1 MSTFSKQDEL
11 PSLPVPDL
19 NDTLNK
25 YLKSATVLL
34 SNEQKRKA
42 TDAVEKFRNGTLGVQ
57 LQEALVMRSKEM
69 RNWLEEWWYDS
80 YNEGRDPLVPY
91 VSIASCSS
99 YWYPL
104 NGSQICRAADVIYH
118 SMRFWEKIRNGT
130 LPITRS
136 RGVFWD
142 MHQYYCLFN
151 TSRVPELPKDRLYR
165 YFKTEAE
172 GVCPSH
178 VIVLCRGNIWC
189 VETTSGGQL
198 VTPDEL
204 HHVLSYIDQHSV
216 EKLHCVASLTTEHRD
231 TWAKLRA
238 SIIALSERNDH
249 HIQIIEKS
257 CFCVTL
263 TDNVYETKS
272 EQLHA
277 ALMGEAWMQWADK
290 SLNIIVCK
298 DGQVLLQG
306 EHSNV
311 DAIAI
316 GHSVDDVTL
325 RSRKTIWQPKNLVF
339 DVPKL
344 LEFDLGSHEC
354 AAIDIAEKNFNLL
367 KQSFRVDVVRFEGYG
382 NDLARKSNLYM
393 DTVVQIALQ
402 LAFLKTHG
410 SLAPIYETAS
420 TRRFYHG
427 RTETVRGCTHE
438 MLAFGQAIA
447 DGKNIEEQQQ
457 LFFAAH
463 EAHNKL
469 MDECMN
475 GKGTR

>member
-1 MSTFSKQDEL
+1 MHGYPSRIHQRRESTTFQTAVSI
-11 PSLPVPDL
+11 SLCVL
-19 NDTLNK
+19 
-25 YLKSATVLL
+25 SSRLL
-34 SNEQKRKA
+34 SDHVL
-42 TDAVEKFRNGTLGVQ
+42 T
-57 LQEALVMRSKEM
+57 
-69 RNWLEEWWYDS
+69 LEEWWYDS

-104 NGSQICRAADVIYH
+104 NGSLICRAADVIYH

-172 GVCPSH
+172 
-178 VIVLCRGNIWC
+178 
-189 VETTSGGQL
+189 GQL

-354 AAIDIAEKNFNLL
+354 AAIDIAGKNFNLL

-402 LAFLKTHG
+402 LAFLKNSRQK
-410 SLAPIYETAS
+410 SLCCAATLSETAFDMRRVCPPQLYELNLMMAIS
-420 TRRFYHG
+420 YTITRL
-427 RTETVRGCTHE
+427 C
-438 MLAFGQAIA
+438 
-447 DGKNIEEQQQ
+447 EES
-457 LFFAAH
+457 
-463 EAHNKL
+463 NNGSI
-469 MDECMN
+469 MN
-475 GKGTR
+475 